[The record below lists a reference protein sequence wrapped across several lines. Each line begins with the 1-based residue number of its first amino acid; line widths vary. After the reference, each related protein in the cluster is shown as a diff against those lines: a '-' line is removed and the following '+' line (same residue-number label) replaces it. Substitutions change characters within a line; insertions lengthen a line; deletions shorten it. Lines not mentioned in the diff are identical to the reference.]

1 MNDRPRRGIPAAP
14 TSASQ
19 TTRVLTLALVPALGL
34 GLVAPPAQAQI
45 EPPAVV
51 GEYLPATKT
60 PVQHEG
66 APVPRPF
73 GVEEYGWYISDISSY
88 TGGVY
93 YDVVAGFNDLRE
105 NHPDVMAE
113 SLDIVVDVNNNSD
126 ATTIA
131 RAQVDAAADDADLLT
146 ALSDAFGENLGG
158 HLRTTLAENRLP
170 KTRMLL
176 DSGYLSRAGGLAS
189 STLVEK
195 EIFGYARPFEVAPD
209 RITKHTDG
217 GDDDFYELG
226 GTKAFPSGHTNQ
238 ASWTTTLLA
247 VLLPELAPQLLAR
260 GAEAGYNRMVMG
272 VHYPLDVIGGRMTG
286 QAAAGDRWNDPQ
298 MRGVLKQAGEE
309 IRKELE
315 WRTGKPLAE
324 AVAEDSAYR
333 STEAAVAE
341 YTERMTHGFDPVGDT
356 DARLTVPQAAPALLS
371 TAFPELSWD
380 QRARVLAATALPSGY
395 PLDDQTTRGRDAGNW
410 QRINLAAAF
419 AAEVSVGADGALTVN
434 GQPA

>member
-34 GLVAPPAQAQI
+34 GLVAAPAQAQI

-113 SLDIVVDVNNNSD
+113 SLDIVVDVNNNAD

-158 HLRTTLAENRLP
+158 HLRTALAENRLP

-195 EIFGYARPFEVAPD
+195 EIFATAALRSPLAGSPS
-209 RITKHTDG
+209 TDG
-217 GDDDFYELG
+217 GDG
-226 GTKAFPSGHTNQ
+226 PTNSVAPGIPSATPTRRPGRPRCSPCCCR
-238 ASWTTTLLA
+238 SWRRSCWPAARPATTA
-247 VLLPELAPQLLAR
+247 
-260 GAEAGYNRMVMG
+260 
-272 VHYPLDVIGGRMTG
+272 
-286 QAAAGDRWNDPQ
+286 W
-298 MRGVLKQAGEE
+298 
-309 IRKELE
+309 
-315 WRTGKPLAE
+315 
-324 AVAEDSAYR
+324 
-333 STEAAVAE
+333 
-341 YTERMTHGFDPVGDT
+341 
-356 DARLTVPQAAPALLS
+356 
-371 TAFPELSWD
+371 
-380 QRARVLAATALPSGY
+380 
-395 PLDDQTTRGRDAGNW
+395 
-410 QRINLAAAF
+410 
-419 AAEVSVGADGALTVN
+419 
-434 GQPA
+434 

>member
-1 MNDRPRRGIPAAP
+1 MNDRPRRRNGAVSIAASP
-14 TSASQ
+14 V
-19 TTRVLTLALVPALGL
+19 TRALTLTLVPALGM
-34 GLVAPPAQAQI
+34 GLVVAPAQAQI

-51 GEYLPATKT
+51 GEYLPATRE

-66 APVPRPF
+66 APVPSPF
-73 GVEEYGWYISDISSY
+73 GIEEYNWYVSDISSH

-105 NHPDVMAE
+105 NHPDVMDE
-113 SLDIVVDVNNNSD
+113 SLDIVVDVNNNAD
-126 ATTIA
+126 EATIS

-146 ALSDAFGENLGG
+146 ALSDAFGENLGE
-158 HLRTTLAENRLP
+158 HLRTALAENRLP

-189 STLVEK
+189 STLIEK
-195 EIFGYARPFEVAPD
+195 EIFGYDRPFEVAPE
-209 RITKHTDG
+209 RITKHTG
-217 GDDDFYELG
+217 GGNEDLYELG
-226 GTKAFPSGHTNQ
+226 GSKAFPSGHTNQ

-247 VLLPELAPQLLAR
+247 VLFPELAPQLLAR
-260 GAEAGYNRMVMG
+260 GSEAGYNRMVMG

-286 QAAAGDRWNDPQ
+286 QAAAGDRWNDPRMQ
-298 MRGVLKQAGEE
+298 GVLKQTGEE

-315 WRTGKPLAE
+315 WRTGKPLSE
-324 AVAEDSAYR
+324 AIAEDTSYR
-333 STEAAVAE
+333 SSETAVAE
-341 YTERMTHGFDPVGDT
+341 YTERMTLGFDQVGDT
-356 DARLTVPQAAPALLS
+356 NARLTVPQAAPALLS
-371 TAFPELSWD
+371 TAFPELSWG

-395 PLDDQTTRGRDAGNW
+395 PLDDQTASGREAGNW

-419 AAEVSVGADGALTVN
+419 AADVSAGEDGSLTVN